1 MKAVLLLTVLLS
13 GVLAIT
19 AAAVEAVEPAQA
31 PLELQE
37 ENQVAEIE
45 VGVAAPE
52 VEAPEKSGEMALSVK
67 GRFFACP
74 TGWVRYKNSCY
85 LYVST
90 GKSWS
95 SAAAHCD
102 SLGATLA
109 SVKNVFDY
117 SFLQDLTRRAG
128 STVAWM
134 GGFYFQG
141 WRWVDQ
147 SIFNYN
153 FWSSQNS
160 VRSYQCM
167 YLNARGKTAFPSDT
181 ITIHY
186 VWSSCQVISGLY
198 YLHTLL
204 MDKHFLFQLVGLI
217 ITAIMAGR
225 PSA

>member
-147 SIFNYN
+147 SLFNYN
-153 FWSSQNS
+153 YWNSQNS
-160 VRSYQCM
+160 VSSYPCI
-167 YLNARGKTAFPSDT
+167 YLNARAGWSNHNCGNRWPSICMTKSDT
-181 ITIHY
+181 
-186 VWSSCQVISGLY
+186 C
-198 YLHTLL
+198 
-204 MDKHFLFQLVGLI
+204 
-217 ITAIMAGR
+217 
-225 PSA
+225 